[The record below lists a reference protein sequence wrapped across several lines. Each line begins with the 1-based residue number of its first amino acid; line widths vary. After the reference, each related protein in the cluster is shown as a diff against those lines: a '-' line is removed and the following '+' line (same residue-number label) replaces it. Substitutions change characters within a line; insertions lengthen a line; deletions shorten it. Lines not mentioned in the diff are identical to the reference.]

1 MKIYAGVGP
10 VTIRV
15 NQLTARAPAVR
26 GVATTRD
33 GRAAATAVPAR

>member
-1 MKIYAGVGP
+1 MKIYAGVWP